1 MSKNPLFIPP
11 FCLLRRQKVTIPFYI
26 ETAHKYKRNVI
37 TFFVF
42 SPFVEEVTAPGD
54 VFPPLTSSFDVS
66 TDDPIT
72 PFSFKVLALLDDVAV
87 AEFEEAFLRA
97 GFPG

>member
-1 MSKNPLFIPP
+1 M
-11 FCLLRRQKVTIPFYI
+11 
-26 ETAHKYKRNVI
+26 I

-54 VFPPLTSSFDVS
+54 VFSPLTSSFDLS

-87 AEFEEAFLRA
+87 AEFEEAFLRT

>member
-1 MSKNPLFIPP
+1 M
-11 FCLLRRQKVTIPFYI
+11 
-26 ETAHKYKRNVI
+26 I

-42 SPFVEEVTAPGD
+42 SPFVEKFTAPGD
-54 VFPPLTSSFDVS
+54 AFPPLTPSFDLS

-72 PFSFKVLALLDDVAV
+72 SFSFKVLALLDDVAV
-87 AEFEEAFLRA
+87 AEFEEAFLRT